1 MKLKFFKFGF
11 LALILLGLVYCEPKK
26 REANN
31 ALAYIVLNQPEESTQ
46 EEVAVVTTDL
56 DGNKVTKSV
65 STSGLTTH
73 FRNWLNANGYASFN
87 FARTDLVGGSYGG
100 RSSST
105 DTIVNQPVI
114 LIHGNSDKAVG
125 TGVVGQSGWNNTI
138 AHLLAN
144 GYKTSEIY
152 ATTWGDANA
161 LLSSQQYHSK
171 KNIMHL
177 RKFVE
182 AVLAYTGAAK
192 VDIISHS
199 MGVTLARKVIRGGS
213 ASDLADG
220 GSYNV
225 GSSLTSRV
233 DTFVGIAGGNRGL
246 YSCYLSGPT
255 TPTCGNTNGLYP
267 GYLVGLVI
275 TGRSAFLNDLLAA
288 SGYEGAYRYSI
299 WSTVDEIVAVAG
311 TAGLVYGEYTSRIPG
326 QTGEKVYYTVP
337 YGHFNLKDMTQAVQL
352 NMIKNHNPN

>member
-1 MKLKFFKFGF
+1 MNLKFLQLVLVGFVAFGLF
-11 LALILLGLVYCEPKK
+11 NCEPKK

-31 ALAYIVLNQPEESTQ
+31 ALAYMILNQPTENSQ
-46 EEVAVVTTDL
+46 EEIPVVVTDEL
-56 DGNKVTKSV
+56 GNSVTKSV

-73 FRNWLNANGYASFN
+73 FRNWLNANGYSSYN

-100 RSSST
+100 KSSST
-105 DTIVNQPVI
+105 DTVVNQPVI

-125 TGVVGQSGWNNTI
+125 TGTAGQSGWNQTI
-138 AHLLAN
+138 AHLLAS

-171 KNIMHL
+171 KNIMHV
-177 RKFVE
+177 RKFIE
-182 AVLAYTGAAK
+182 AVIAYTGASK

-199 MGVTLARKVIRGGS
+199 MGVTLARKAIKGGTANDS
-213 ASDLADG
+213 LAG
-220 GSYNV
+220 GSYSV
-225 GSSLTSRV
+225 GSSLTSKV

-267 GYLVGLVI
+267 GYLVGLLI
-275 TGRSAFLNDLLAA
+275 TGRSAFLNDLLAT
-288 SGYEGAYRYSI
+288 SGFEGSYRYSI
-299 WSTVDEIVAVAG
+299 WSTVDEIVAVGG
-311 TAGLVYGEYTSRIPG
+311 TSGLVYGEYTSRIPG
-326 QTGEKVYYTVP
+326 QTGEKVYYSFP
-337 YGHFNLKDMTQAVQL
+337 YGHFNLKDMTQSVQL